1 MKFWAF
7 FIKGIIYRDLNTNS
21 NFRKCFKILQTEINP
36 EKNTG
41 DYTYTKQATGKISL
55 ILAKGIFLKQLNTVY
70 TQRIFLGAV

>member
-1 MKFWAF
+1 VKFWAF

-41 DYTYTKQATGKISL
+41 DYTYTRQATGKFS
-55 ILAKGIFLKQLNTVY
+55 
-70 TQRIFLGAV
+70 